1 MKILENLLL
10 PFSNNNEKIL
20 IWLAVNSFVILK
32 LKKFTPIF
40 KKSLVQV
47 INFAVTFIWLK
58 CLVYGFID
66 VICKSNKSM
75 EKKSVKIKALWIQ
88 LWSYFQIFG

>member
-20 IWLAVNSFVILK
+20 IWLAVNSFVRLK

-58 CLVYGFID
+58 
-66 VICKSNKSM
+66 SNKSM
-75 EKKSVKIKALWIQ
+75 KKKSVKIKALWIQ

>member
-1 MKILENLLL
+1 M
-10 PFSNNNEKIL
+10 
-20 IWLAVNSFVILK
+20 ILK

-47 INFAVTFIWLK
+47 INFAVTFICLK
-58 CLVYGFID
+58 GLVYGFID

-75 EKKSVKIKALWIQ
+75 EKKSVKIKAL
-88 LWSYFQIFG
+88 

>member
-1 MKILENLLL
+1 M
-10 PFSNNNEKIL
+10 
-20 IWLAVNSFVILK
+20 ILK
-32 LKKFTPIF
+32 LKKFIPIF

-47 INFAVTFIWLK
+47 INFAVTFICLK

-75 EKKSVKIKALWIQ
+75 EKKSVKIKAL
-88 LWSYFQIFG
+88 

>member
-1 MKILENLLL
+1 M
-10 PFSNNNEKIL
+10 
-20 IWLAVNSFVILK
+20 ILK

-75 EKKSVKIKALWIQ
+75 EKKSVKIKAL
-88 LWSYFQIFG
+88 